1 MDQLAVRKDWL
12 RRHVSLGKLLIR
24 QSLMSQIKSNMA
36 TKVAVN
42 FNKLAETK
50 TANFS
55 AFLSKEEAEYKLGVG
70 RAYNSRYV
78 PGDIIGI
85 PVQRVFPNKVMIA
98 DKAITVPS
106 VVAGIFSPSGEIK
119 DVEIIP
125 ISTLNK
131 VTYGRVGDRKA
142 ALGLPADS
150 QDWKV
155 LEATLTKSGTAH
167 RPVEFPQVP
176 VVRGGGLRMKTS
188 ESGNGLL
195 DVTVEF
201 PQWFKVEGQ
210 AFHVVPKPAPVF
222 VKGGEF
228 FSLDGDDNVL
238 AIAKA
243 VTEFSRLEDSGLPR
257 VAAMLKD
264 LESIKV
270 FKVKK

>member
-1 MDQLAVRKDWL
+1 M
-12 RRHVSLGKLLIR
+12 SPGKLLIR

-50 TANFS
+50 TDKFS
-55 AFLSKEEAEYKLGVG
+55 AFVSKEEAEYKLGVS
-70 RAYNSRYV
+70 RAYASRYI

-85 PVQRVFPNKVMIA
+85 PVQRVFPNKIMIA
-98 DKAITVPS
+98 DKAVTVPS
-106 VVAGIFSPSGEIK
+106 VMAGIFSPSGEIK

-131 VTYGRVGDRKA
+131 ATYGRVGDRKA

-167 RPVEFPQVP
+167 RPVEFPQIP
-176 VVRGGGLRMKTS
+176 VVRGGGLRLKTS

-195 DVTVEF
+195 DVTVDF

-222 VKGGEF
+222 TKGGEF
-228 FSLDGDDNVL
+228 FSLDEDDNVL

-243 VTEFSRLEDSGLPR
+243 ITEFSRLEDFGLPQPK
-257 VAAMLKD
+257 AMAKD
-264 LESIKV
+264 LEAIKV
-270 FKVKK
+270 FKVEK